1 MEGNGKTILMIRE
14 EFSQKLAEL
23 INESG
28 LPLFIV
34 EPLLANAASQVSN
47 LVRQQ
52 YEQELAAYNKAQE
65 EAKDGASDS

>member
-14 EFSQKLAEL
+14 EFAQKLAEL

-34 EPLLANAASQVSN
+34 EPVLANASAQVSN
-47 LVRQQ
+47 MVRQQ
-52 YEQELAAYNKAQE
+52 YEQELAAYAKAQE
-65 EAKDGASDS
+65 EAKDGSSDS

>member
-1 MEGNGKTILMIRE
+1 MEGNDKTILMIRE

-34 EPLLANAASQVSN
+34 EPVLANASAQVSVM
-47 LVRQQ
+47 VRQQ
-52 YEQELAAYNKAQE
+52 YEQELAAYAKAQE
-65 EAKDGASDS
+65 EAKDGSSDS